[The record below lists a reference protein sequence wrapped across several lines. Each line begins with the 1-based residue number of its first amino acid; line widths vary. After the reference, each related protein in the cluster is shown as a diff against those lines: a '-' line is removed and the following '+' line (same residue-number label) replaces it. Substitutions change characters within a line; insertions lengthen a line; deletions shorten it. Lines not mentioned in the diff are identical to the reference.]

1 MSTSP
6 LDGTMSRE
14 RALRVLLGVILV
26 GCAPMPA
33 EQPNPHGETLDTLRA
48 ALAQLQAA
56 VAVYPHDPTLA
67 PATAAVAQA
76 VKLLASVTSSDEG
89 EPSPT

>member
-1 MSTSP
+1 MT
-6 LDGTMSRE
+6 RE
-14 RALRVLLGVILV
+14 QALHVLLGAILV
-26 GCAPMPA
+26 GCTPMPA

-56 VAVYPHDPTLA
+56 VTAYPHDPTLV
-67 PATAAVAQA
+67 PATEAVAQA